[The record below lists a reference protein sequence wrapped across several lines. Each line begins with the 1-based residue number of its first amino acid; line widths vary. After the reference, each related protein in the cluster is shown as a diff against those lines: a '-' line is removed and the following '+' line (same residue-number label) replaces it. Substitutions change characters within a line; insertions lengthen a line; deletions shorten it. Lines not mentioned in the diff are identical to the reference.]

1 MKYCTLNDLITAF
14 GEDEIHR
21 LIATDEEAEKAI
33 DDAQAEIDMYLADRY
48 TLPTQ
53 SVPKSLNR
61 IACDIA
67 HYYLYNSVDET
78 STVYL
83 RYKQR
88 IKQLSDVASGKLSLG
103 LDGNN
108 EKPGENQVVFI
119 ETGKKVFSR

>member
-14 GEDEIHR
+14 GADEIHR

-48 TLPTQ
+48 ILPAQ
-53 SVPKSLNR
+53 SVPRSLNR

-103 LDGNN
+103 LNGDN

-119 ETGKKVFSR
+119 ETGKKVFAR

>member
-14 GEDEIHR
+14 GADEIHR
-21 LIATDEEAEKAI
+21 LIATDEEANKAL
-33 DDAQAEIDMYLADRY
+33 DDAQAEIDMYLSDRY
-48 TLPTQ
+48 VLPVQ

-67 HYYLYNSVDET
+67 HYYLYNSVDED

-83 RYKQR
+83 RYKHR
-88 IKQLSDVASGKLSLG
+88 IKQLSDVAAGKLSLG
-103 LDGNN
+103 LNDKN

-119 ETGKKVFSR
+119 EPGKKVFAR

>member
-1 MKYCTLNDLITAF
+1 MKYCTIDDLITAF
-14 GEDEIHR
+14 GADEIHR

-67 HYYLYNSVDET
+67 HYYLYNSVDDT

-108 EKPGENQVVFI
+108 EKPSENQVVFI

>member
-1 MKYCTLNDLITAF
+1 MKYCTIDDLITAF
-14 GEDEIHR
+14 GADEIHR

-33 DDAQAEIDMYLADRY
+33 DDAQAEIDMYLSDRY

-108 EKPGENQVVFI
+108 EKPSENQVVFI

>member
-1 MKYCTLNDLITAF
+1 MKYCTIDDLITAF
-14 GEDEIHR
+14 GADEIHR

-108 EKPGENQVVFI
+108 EKPSENQVVFI

>member
-14 GEDEIHR
+14 GVDEIHR

-48 TLPTQ
+48 ILPTQ

-88 IKQLSDVASGKLSLG
+88 IKQLSDIASGKLSLG

-119 ETGKKVFSR
+119 ETGKKVFAR